1 MIKILGISASPRKGA
16 TEYSLKESL
25 NEVNKI
31 SGLSTELILLRNLE
45 LNYCIHCDL
54 CIRKESKFCLVHSE
68 NNKEIYEKFFEA
80 DGYLIA
86 SPVYS
91 MSINAQLA
99 SFFNLNETNME
110 YF

>member
-54 CIRKESKFCLVHSE
+54 CIRKEVSFAWFIQKII
-68 NNKEIYEKFFEA
+68 KK
-80 DGYLIA
+80 
-86 SPVYS
+86 S
-91 MSINAQLA
+91 MKSSLKQMV
-99 SFFNLNETNME
+99 T
-110 YF
+110 